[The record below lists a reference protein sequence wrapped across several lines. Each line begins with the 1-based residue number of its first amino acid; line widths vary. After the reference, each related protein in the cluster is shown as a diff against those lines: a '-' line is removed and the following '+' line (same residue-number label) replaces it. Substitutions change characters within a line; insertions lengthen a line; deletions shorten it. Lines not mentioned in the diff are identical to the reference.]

1 MSILDTIMGA
11 VGGSAG
17 QAIEQQVAG
26 MIAQKMGI
34 DPAMAQMA
42 INALAKNHT
51 LPNDTVA
58 TAAQETGVSG
68 DIMSQILG
76 QIGGEGALGS
86 LVSQMGG
93 AAAAGGQQQAGD
105 SGIAGALTGMLGGL
119 MGGNKN

>member
-17 QAIEQQVAG
+17 QAIEQRVAG
-26 MIAQKMGI
+26 MIADKMGI
-34 DPAMAQMA
+34 DPSMAKMA
-42 INALAKNHT
+42 IDALAKNHT
-51 LPNDTVA
+51 LPNDTVS

-76 QIGGEGALGS
+76 HIGGEGALGS

-93 AAAAGGQQQAGD
+93 AAAGGGKQAGGGD
-105 SGIAGALTGMLGGL
+105 IAGALTGMLGGL
-119 MGGNKN
+119 MGGTKN